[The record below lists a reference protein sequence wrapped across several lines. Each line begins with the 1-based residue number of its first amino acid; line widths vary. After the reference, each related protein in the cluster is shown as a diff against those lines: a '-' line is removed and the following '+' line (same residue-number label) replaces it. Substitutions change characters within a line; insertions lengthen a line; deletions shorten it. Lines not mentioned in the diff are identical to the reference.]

1 MTDPTVGRRRILVV
15 DDDDAI
21 CRMLQRSLAG
31 EHDVTT
37 AGDGQEALELFER
50 GDRFDL
56 IICDVMMPR
65 RTGPELH
72 AAVAAIDPDQSNR
85 IVFFTASVLP
95 EDLESVL
102 GGLPNAVLRKPISIS
117 VLREFVRALLI

>member
-1 MTDPTVGRRRILVV
+1 MADETGARRRILVV

-21 CRMLQRSLAG
+21 CRLVQRSLSS
-31 EHDVTT
+31 EHDVV
-37 AGDGQEALELFER
+37 AACDGQDALDHFER
-50 GDRFDL
+50 GERFDL

-65 RTGPELH
+65 MTGPELH
-72 AAVAAIDPDQSNR
+72 AALVPLAREQSDR

-95 EDLESVL
+95 EDLESTL
-102 GGLPNAVLRKPISIS
+102 GGLPNAVLRKPISIT

>member
-1 MTDPTVGRRRILVV
+1 MADEPAARRRILVV

-21 CRMLQRSLAG
+21 CRLLQRSLAS
-31 EHDVTT
+31 EHDVVT
-37 AGDGQEALELFER
+37 AGDGQEALEQFER
-50 GDRFDL
+50 GERFDL

-72 AAVAAIDPDQSNR
+72 AAVAALDRDQANR

>member
-1 MTDPTVGRRRILVV
+1 MDEPAGPRRRILVV

-21 CRMLQRSLAG
+21 CRLVQRSLAADY
-31 EHDVTT
+31 DVV
-37 AGDGQEALELFER
+37 AACDGRDALEHFEK
-50 GDRFDL
+50 GERFDL

-65 RTGPELH
+65 MTGPELC
-72 AAVAAIDPDQSNR
+72 AALAPLAPDQSER

-95 EDLESVL
+95 EEMESTL
-102 GGLPNAVLRKPISIS
+102 GGLPNAVLRKPISIA

>member
-1 MTDPTVGRRRILVV
+1 MDPTPGSRRRILVV

-21 CRMLQRSLAG
+21 CRLVQRSLAADY
-31 EHDVTT
+31 DVI
-37 AGDGQEALELFER
+37 AACDGRDALDHFER
-50 GDRFDL
+50 GARFDL

-65 RTGPELH
+65 MTGPELH
-72 AAVAAIDPDQSNR
+72 GALAELCKDQSDR

-95 EDLESVL
+95 EDLETVL
-102 GGLPNAVLRKPISIS
+102 GGLPNAVLRKPISIA